1 MASTPTPLSLLQEVK
16 AQPLSIATA
25 AILKSTIQ
33 FFYTH
38 KGRIAACGSG
48 VFLTL
53 DSRFFVVTAAHVI
66 AGKYYETFVI
76 LPPHEVTLAGEL
88 RITSLPASGNR
99 KDDKIDLA
107 ALEVTDES
115 QLARLQEAYH
125 FLTLSELSTSPRHLT
140 DVYRSVGFPAA
151 KTKSFD
157 GQVKTAP
164 YPLQTQ
170 LTGEFDYARSGLH
183 TATHLV
189 LDFTGDVLSASNS
202 QPHKRPKMEGTSGSG
217 LWDTGNYL
225 LHDPAREKKLVGI
238 VTEELTLNRKKYLLV
253 TRTTVL
259 LEFLRQSFGLQIPV
273 STTVKVNLGSVRWRY
288 ADWQAKQAAKDAG
301 STAE

>member
-1 MASTPTPLSLLQEVK
+1 MASTPTSPSLLQEVK

-48 VFLTL
+48 VLLTL
-53 DSRFFVVTAAHVI
+53 DGRYFVVTAAHVI

-88 RITSLPASGNR
+88 RITSLPASGKR

-107 ALEVTDES
+107 ALELTDES

-140 DVYRSVGFPAA
+140 DVYLSVGFPAA
-151 KTKSFD
+151 KTRSFD
-157 GQVKTAP
+157 GQVKSAP

-183 TATHLV
+183 PAIHLV
-189 LDFTGDVLSASNS
+189 LDFTGDVLSATNP
-202 QPHKRPKMEGTSGSG
+202 QPHKRPKMEGISGSG

-225 LHDPAREKKLVGI
+225 LHDPALEKKLVGI

-273 STTVKVNLGSVRWRY
+273 STTVKVNLGSARWRY
-288 ADWQAKQAAKDAG
+288 AEWQAKQAAKDG
-301 STAE
+301 GTAV

>member
-1 MASTPTPLSLLQEVK
+1 MASTPTPISLLQEAK

-48 VFLTL
+48 VLLTL
-53 DSRFFVVTAAHVI
+53 DGRYFVVTAAHVI
-66 AGKYYETFVI
+66 AGKYHETFVI

-88 RITSLPASGNR
+88 RITSLPASGKR

-107 ALEVTDES
+107 ALELTDES
-115 QLARLQEAYH
+115 QLARLQESYH

-140 DVYRSVGFPAA
+140 DVYLSVGFPAA

-170 LTGEFDYARSGLH
+170 LVGEFDYARAKLH
-183 TATHLV
+183 PATHLV
-189 LDFTGDVLSASNS
+189 LDFTGDVLSATNP
-202 QPHKRPKMEGTSGSG
+202 QPHKRPKMEGISGSG

-225 LHDPAREKKLVGI
+225 RHDPALEKKLVGI

-273 STTVKVNLGSVRWRY
+273 STTVKVNLGSSRWRL
-288 ADWQAKQAAKDAG
+288 AEWQAKQAAKDAG
-301 STAE
+301 TAT